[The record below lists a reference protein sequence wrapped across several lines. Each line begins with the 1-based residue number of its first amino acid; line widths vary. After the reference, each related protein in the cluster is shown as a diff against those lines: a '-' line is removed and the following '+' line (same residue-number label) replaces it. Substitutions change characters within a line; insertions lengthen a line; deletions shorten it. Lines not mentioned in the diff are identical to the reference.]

1 MQSVEL
7 ILPLNNILKAL
18 CHHSYKYLL
27 SHALSASH
35 ARSYHHSPL
44 RHYTKGSIPTTK
56 HVDVPNVDV
65 LHKEKASVLP
75 KRNIYSIPPNQQS
88 TCTNSPSRNT
98 PPVTRR
104 ISATAQSVLGGVK
117 SFLMPISTSTST
129 NGNNNNNKSDSGNAN
144 QSGIGY
150 RQT

>member
-1 MQSVEL
+1 MYQ
-7 ILPLNNILKAL
+7 LNTFLKLYAIS
-18 CHHSYKYLL
+18 CKKYLL
-27 SHALSASH
+27 SHSFSASH

-44 RHYTKGSIPTTK
+44 RHYTNSSIPTTK

-75 KRNIYSIPPNQQS
+75 KRNIYSNLPNQQS

-129 NGNNNNNKSDSGNAN
+129 NGNNNNNKIDSGNAN
-144 QSGIGY
+144 QSGISY

>member
-1 MQSVEL
+1 MLLFVKK
-7 ILPLNNILKAL
+7 I
-18 CHHSYKYLL
+18 L
-27 SHALSASH
+27 SHSFSISH

-44 RHYTKGSIPTTK
+44 RHYTQSSIPTTK
-56 HVDVPNVDV
+56 HVDLPNVEV

-75 KRNIYSIPPNQQS
+75 KRNILLNQQS
-88 TCTNSPSRNT
+88 TCTSTPSRNT
-98 PPVTRR
+98 PPVSRR

-129 NGNNNNNKSDSGNAN
+129 HGNHNNNKSDSGNAN
-144 QSGIGY
+144 QSGTGY